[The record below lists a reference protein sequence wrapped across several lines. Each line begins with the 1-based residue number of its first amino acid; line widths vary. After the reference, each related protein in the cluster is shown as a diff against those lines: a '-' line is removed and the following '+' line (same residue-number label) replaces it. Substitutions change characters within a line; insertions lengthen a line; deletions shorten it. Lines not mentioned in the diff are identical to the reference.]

1 MKKIAIVLLTLLLI
15 AGVLFGVCYYFGLRN
30 NFSVTYKGEQITED
44 LSGISL
50 SCAEPLDLL
59 ISGEYTY
66 KVIPCKSDFRFTDN
80 GATLS
85 LTEFDDFTAGFRFE
99 EKDGHLIMTPVGGL
113 SSVITAVTGR
123 PAIVGEYNLDLDL
136 FTLVIQSAD
145 GTEVRNISFGLYR
158 YEVEGVKLSREVIEF

>member
-1 MKKIAIVLLTLLLI
+1 MKKIATVLLTLLLI
-15 AGVLFGVCYYFGLRN
+15 AGAVFGVCYYVGLHA
-30 NFSVTYKGEQITED
+30 FSVTYKGEQITEG
-44 LSGISL
+44 LTGISL
-50 SCAEPLDLL
+50 SGAEPLDLL

-66 KVIPCKSDFRFTDN
+66 KVIPCESDFRFTDN
-80 GATLS
+80 GATRA

-123 PAIVGEYNLDLDL
+123 PAIVGDYNLDLDL

>member
-15 AGVLFGVCYYFGLRN
+15 AGVIFGVCYYVGFRN
-30 NFSVTYKGEQITED
+30 AFSVTYNGEQITEG
-44 LSGISL
+44 LTGISL
-50 SCAEPLDLL
+50 SGAEPLDLL

-66 KVIPCKSDFRFTDN
+66 KVIPRETDFRFTDN
-80 GATLS
+80 GATRA

-158 YEVEGVKLSREVIEF
+158 YEVENVKLSREVIEF